1 MHGPTLPLPLPPHLG
16 LPSSAFLSA
25 ELWSLGTSPYWKD
38 PLEGPLK
45 DPASLLW
52 LSQAVAADCSCGLMW
67 GEGGGVH
74 RGLFLRALTP
84 PS

>member
-16 LPSSAFLSA
+16 PPSSAFLSA
-25 ELWSLGTSPYWKD
+25 ESWSLGTSPHWKD

-45 DPASLLW
+45 DPASLLA
-52 LSQAVAADCSCGLMW
+52 QPGCGRQLFLW
-67 GEGGGVH
+67 PYVGGGVR
-74 RGLFLRALTP
+74 RGLFLRALIP